1 MLRRLLEVR
10 PDERRPAAIA
20 FLVLFGILAA
30 HTILETARDALFLAR
45 LPPSQLPWMYLAMAA
60 IAVGLSQW
68 TTRRLSGPRALA
80 TLLAVC
86 AAGTLTFWALGSSP
100 GPWTLRALYVWTGL
114 VSTLAAVQFWLVVGE
129 IYTITQA
136 KRVYAV
142 IGLGS
147 LLGAVAGGGLARI
160 VSSRVDAH
168 HLLLLSSAVLAVTA
182 FGPAILLRSPGA
194 ARASD
199 LAAIGPAFTERLRL
213 IRRHPYLA
221 RLAGLVLISTL
232 AVTIADYVFKSAVAR
247 AVPPEQLASF
257 FASFY
262 TVLNGLALAAQL
274 FLVSWLMRVLGV
286 NRALWVLPAFLLLGA
301 TGVVIGGGLI
311 AALLLKGA
319 DGVLRPSLTRVGME
333 VLFVPI
339 PDQLRSFA
347 RLTDVIGQRGGQAL
361 ASIFILGWL
370 AQDRG
375 DAALAIVSALLCI
388 AWIASTVNLN
398 PHYLEIFRDALR
410 NGTLKDTAR
419 LPALDMGALEV
430 LFSALNS
437 QDDAEVLGA
446 LDLLDEEGRA
456 RLVPALILYHP
467 SRAVVFRALNILA
480 KSGRVDFVPI
490 ADRLF
495 ESLDAEIRA
504 AALRARSTVQ
514 PEPSVLGRAAE
525 DPSPLVRATG
535 IVGLIAGGWGSDD
548 ARQIMDDLLTSSSVD
563 TQVAFARAIERQ
575 PAEGF
580 EDVILRLAASPDSR
594 VLRHVAHAIGNI
606 KSPALLPR
614 LLMML
619 GQREVRNETRAA
631 FLQYGDPAL
640 RLLDE
645 ALDDRDGPQNIRRHI
660 PRTIGQ
666 FAPDRAT
673 LVLQKHLLE
682 EPDGLVR
689 FKILRALGRLAAD
702 HPEAALDKAVLRE
715 ATERTINAAIEL
727 LYWRVNLVR
736 GASEQPKRLTPAHS
750 LIVMLLRDKERHA
763 VERIFRLLGL
773 AFRHEDLRSI
783 HRGLAN
789 ANPKARDGSREL
801 LENLLAPPL
810 RGSVLGLVDDV
821 ADDRRLAA
829 LRPDLARTSLEY
841 EALLTLLSER
851 GRHTLSSI
859 AGYHAR
865 ELGLATPVRREVLEP
880 KETGVFA
887 SCVLKAA
894 RALEART

>member
-1 MLRRLLEVR
+1 MLRRLLDVR
-10 PDERRPAAIA
+10 PEERRPTAIA

-30 HTILETARDALFLAR
+30 HTVLETARDALFLAR

-68 TTRRLSGPRALA
+68 TARRLSGPRALA
-80 TLLAVC
+80 TLLASC
-86 AAGTLTFWALGSSP
+86 AAGTFMFWAIGSSLS
-100 GPWTLRALYVWTGL
+100 PWALRGLYVWTGL
-114 VSTLAAVQFWLVVGE
+114 VSTLAAVQFWLVVDE

-168 HLLLLSSAVLAVTA
+168 HLLLLSSVVLAATA
-182 FGPAILLRSPGA
+182 FGPAMLLRSSGTTRVNDPE
-194 ARASD
+194 
-199 LAAIGPAFTERLRL
+199 AFGTALTERLGL

-232 AVTIADYVFKSAVAR
+232 AVTLADYVFKSAVAR

-274 FLVSWLMRVLGV
+274 VLASWLMRVLGV
-286 NRALWVLPAFLLLGA
+286 NRTLWVLPAFLLLGA
-301 TGVVIGGGLI
+301 TGVAIGGGLI

-319 DGVLRPSLTRVGME
+319 DGALRPSLNRMGME
-333 VLFVPI
+333 LLFVPI
-339 PDQLRSFA
+339 PDRLRSFA
-347 RLTDVIGQRGGQAL
+347 KLTDVLGQRGGQAL
-361 ASIFILGWL
+361 ASLFILGWL
-370 AQDRG
+370 AEGRG
-375 DAALAIVSALLCI
+375 DTVLAIVSALLCI
-388 AWIASTVNLN
+388 VWIAWTVNLD

-410 NGTLKDTAR
+410 NGTLKDTVR
-419 LPALDMGALEV
+419 LPALDLGALEV

-467 SRAVVFRALNILA
+467 SRVVVFRALNILA

-495 ESLDAEIRA
+495 DSPDAEIRA
-504 AALRARSTVQ
+504 SALRARSTVQ
-514 PEPSVLGRAAE
+514 PEESVLRRAVE

-535 IVGLIAGGWGSDD
+535 IVGLVAGGWASDN
-548 ARQIMDDLLTSSSVD
+548 ARQIIDDLLESSSVD
-563 TQVAFARAIERQ
+563 TQVAFARAIERH
-575 PAEGF
+575 PAAGF
-580 EDVILRLAASPDSR
+580 EDVIFRLAASPDSR
-594 VLRHVAHAIGNI
+594 VLRHVAHAIGRVKNP
-606 KSPALLPR
+606 SFLPTLL
-614 LLMML
+614 LML
-619 GQREVRNETRAA
+619 GQRQVRNETRAA
-631 FLQYGDPAL
+631 FLQYGDTAL
-640 RLLDE
+640 GLLDE
-645 ALDDRDGPQNIRRHI
+645 ALDDRSVPQHIRRHI

-666 FAPDRAT
+666 FAPDQAT
-673 LVLQKHLLE
+673 LVLQKHLLD

-689 FKILRALGRLAAD
+689 FRILRALGRLAAD
-702 HPEAALDKAVLRE
+702 HPETALDQAVLRE

-727 LYWRVNLVR
+727 LYWRINLVR
-736 GASEQPKRLTPAHS
+736 GAAEQPKRLTPGHS
-750 LIVMLLRDKERHA
+750 LIVMLLRDKERHT

-773 AFRHEDLRSI
+773 AFRHENLRSI

-789 ANPKARDGSREL
+789 ANPKTRDGSREL
-801 LENLLAPPL
+801 LQNLLAPPL
-810 RGSVLGLVDDV
+810 RESVLGLVDDV

-829 LRPDLARTSLEY
+829 LRPDLARSSIDY
-841 EALLTLLSER
+841 ETLLTVLGER
-851 GRHTLSSI
+851 GRQTLRSI

-865 ELGLATPVRREVLEP
+865 ELGLATDVGAEVLES
-880 KETGVFA
+880 KETAVFA
-887 SCVLKAA
+887 SRVLEAA
-894 RALEART
+894 RGLDAKT